1 MALIPLTPPRITASP
16 LTNTDIQEQNE
27 AVSKWSSMVQRRLRQ
42 SLQQFNNGKNS
53 TVQRPGRAERMLRTS
68 LNSKTKQNY
77 GVIDR
82 VSVQFER
89 HGVFVHKG
97 VGNGYK
103 MQGGTVIRTAKKPIP
118 DPGPRVAVE
127 WFNPILD
134 QTLPELADK
143 LANKL
148 ADIGANAVVNA
159 TRMMIR

>member
-1 MALIPLTPPRITASP
+1 MAIPPLTSPRITASS
-16 LTNTDIQEQNE
+16 LTNTDVQEQNE

-53 TVQRPGRAERMLRTS
+53 TVQRPGRSERMLRAS
-68 LNSKTKQNY
+68 LNSKTKKNY

-82 VSVQFER
+82 VSIQFER

-118 DPGPRVAVE
+118 EPGPRVAVE

-134 QTLPELADK
+134 QSLPELAD
-143 LANKL
+143 KL

>member
-1 MALIPLTPPRITASP
+1 MALPPLTPPRITSTS
-16 LTNTDIQEQNE
+16 LINTDVQEQNE

-42 SLQQFNNGKNS
+42 NLQQFNNGKNS
-53 TVQRPGRAERMLRTS
+53 TVQRPGRSERMLRTS

-82 VSVQFER
+82 ISIQFER

-118 DPGPRVAVE
+118 YPRPRVAVE

-134 QTLPELADK
+134 QSLPELAD
-143 LANKL
+143 KL

-159 TRMMIR
+159 TRMRIR

>member
-1 MALIPLTPPRITASP
+1 MATTPLTPPRITTNS
-16 LTNTDIQEQNE
+16 LTNMEIQEQNE

-53 TVQRPGRAERMLRTS
+53 TVQRPGRSERMLRTS

-77 GVIDR
+77 GVIDK
-82 VSVQFER
+82 VSIQFER

-103 MQGGTVIRTAKKPIP
+103 MQSGTVIRTAKKPIP
-118 DPGPRVAVE
+118 NPRPRVAAE

-134 QTLPELADK
+134 QSLPELAD
-143 LANKL
+143 KL
-148 ADIGANAVVNA
+148 ADIGANAVLNA
-159 TRMMIR
+159 TRMTIR

>member
-1 MALIPLTPPRITASP
+1 MSLTPLMPPRITATS
-16 LTNTDIQEQNE
+16 LTNTEVKEQNE

-53 TVQRPGRAERMLRTS
+53 TVQRPGRSERMLRTS
-68 LNSKTKQNY
+68 LFSKTKQNY

-82 VSVQFER
+82 VSIQFER

-97 VGNGYK
+97 VGNGYQ
-103 MQGGTVIRTAKKPIP
+103 MQGGTVIRTAKKTTS
-118 DPGPRVAVE
+118 DPRPRVAVE

-143 LANKL
+143 LA
-148 ADIGANAVVNA
+148 DIDANAVVNA
-159 TRMMIR
+159 TRMIIR

>member
-89 HGVFVHKG
+89 HLSLIH
-97 VGNGYK
+97 
-103 MQGGTVIRTAKKPIP
+103 ISEP
-118 DPGPRVAVE
+118 
-127 WFNPILD
+127 
-134 QTLPELADK
+134 
-143 LANKL
+143 
-148 ADIGANAVVNA
+148 
-159 TRMMIR
+159 TRLGM

>member
-1 MALIPLTPPRITASP
+1 MANTPLTPPSITATP
-16 LTNTDIQEQNE
+16 LTNTDVQEQNE

-53 TVQRPGRAERMLRTS
+53 TVQRPGRSERMLRTS

-77 GVIDR
+77 GVIDK
-82 VSVQFER
+82 VSIQFER

-118 DPGPRVAVE
+118 NPRPRVAVE

-134 QTLPELADK
+134 QVLPELAD
-143 LANKL
+143 KL

-159 TRMMIR
+159 TSMKIR

>member
-1 MALIPLTPPRITASP
+1 MALNPLTPPRITATS
-16 LTNTDIQEQNE
+16 LTNTEVQEQNE
-27 AVSKWSSMVQRRLRQ
+27 AVFKWSSMVQRRLRQ

-53 TVQRPGRAERMLRTS
+53 TVQRPGRSEHILRTS

-82 VSVQFER
+82 VSIQFER

-118 DPGPRVAVE
+118 DPRPRVAVE
-127 WFNPILD
+127 WFNPILN
-134 QTLPELADK
+134 QTLPELAD
-143 LANKL
+143 KL

>member
-1 MALIPLTPPRITASP
+1 MIMAIPPLTPPRITATS
-16 LTNTDIQEQNE
+16 LTNTEVQEQNE

-53 TVQRPGRAERMLRTS
+53 TVQRLGRSERMLRTS

-82 VSVQFER
+82 VSIQFER

-103 MQGGTVIRTAKKPIP
+103 MQGGTMIRTAKKPIP
-118 DPGPRVAVE
+118 DPRSRVAVE

-134 QTLPELADK
+134 QALPELAD
-143 LANKL
+143 KL

-159 TRMMIR
+159 TRMRIR

>member
-1 MALIPLTPPRITASP
+1 MIMANPPLTPPRITTTN
-16 LTNTDIQEQNE
+16 LTNTEVQEQNE

-53 TVQRPGRAERMLRTS
+53 TVQRPGRSERMLRTS

-103 MQGGTVIRTAKKPIP
+103 MQGGTVIRTAKKPIST
-118 DPGPRVAVE
+118 PGRRLVGESFKLFLRPS
-127 WFNPILD
+127 
-134 QTLPELADK
+134 LPQMGEQLPKKLRHLA
-143 LANKL
+143 
-148 ADIGANAVVNA
+148 AD
-159 TRMMIR
+159 

>member
-1 MALIPLTPPRITASP
+1 MTITSLSPPRITASS
-16 LTNTDIQEQNE
+16 LTNTDVQEQNE

-53 TVQRPGRAERMLRTS
+53 TVQRPGRSERMLRTS
-68 LNSKTKQNY
+68 LNSKTKKNY

-82 VSVQFER
+82 VSIQFER

-103 MQGGTVIRTAKKPIP
+103 MQGGTVIRTAKKITP
-118 DPGPRVAVE
+118 DPRPRVAVE

-134 QTLPELADK
+134 QSLPELAD
-143 LANKL
+143 KL

>member
-1 MALIPLTPPRITASP
+1 MAIPPLTPPRITATS
-16 LTNTDIQEQNE
+16 LTNTEVQEQNE

-53 TVQRPGRAERMLRTS
+53 TVQRLGRSERMLRTS

-82 VSVQFER
+82 VSIQFER

-103 MQGGTVIRTAKKPIP
+103 MQGGTMIRTAKKPIP
-118 DPGPRVAVE
+118 DPRSRVAVE

-134 QTLPELADK
+134 QALPELAD
-143 LANKL
+143 KL

-159 TRMMIR
+159 TRMRIR

>member
-1 MALIPLTPPRITASP
+1 MALSTLTPPRITATS
-16 LTNTDIQEQNE
+16 LTHTEVQEQNE

-53 TVQRPGRAERMLRTS
+53 TVQRPGRSERMLRAS
-68 LNSKTKQNY
+68 LFSKTKKDY

-82 VSVQFER
+82 VSIQFER
-89 HGVFVHKG
+89 HDVFVHKG

-103 MQGGTVIRTAKKPIP
+103 MKGGTVIRTAKKPIP
-118 DPGPRVAVE
+118 DPQPRVAVE

-143 LANKL
+143 PVSYTHLRAHETGRNL
-148 ADIGANAVVNA
+148 
-159 TRMMIR
+159 

>member
-1 MALIPLTPPRITASP
+1 MSISPLSPPRINATS
-16 LTNTDIQEQNE
+16 LTNTDVQEQNE
-27 AVSKWSSMVQRRLRQ
+27 AVSKWSSMVQRRLRL

-53 TVQRPGRAERMLRTS
+53 TVQRPGRSERMLRTS

-82 VSVQFER
+82 VSIQFER

-118 DPGPRVAVE
+118 NPGPRVAVE

-134 QTLPELADK
+134 QSLPELAD
-143 LANKL
+143 KL

>member
-1 MALIPLTPPRITASP
+1 MAIPPITPPRITATS
-16 LTNTDIQEQNE
+16 LTNTEVQEQNE

-53 TVQRPGRAERMLRTS
+53 TVQRPGRSERMLRAS
-68 LNSKTKQNY
+68 LFSKTKQNY

-82 VSVQFER
+82 VSIQFER

-97 VGNGYK
+97 VGSGYQMK
-103 MQGGTVIRTAKKPIP
+103 GGTMIRNAKRLTP

-134 QTLPELADK
+134 QTPPELADK
-143 LANKL
+143 LADL
-148 ADIGANAVVNA
+148 GANAAVNA
-159 TRMMIR
+159 THMVIR

>member
-1 MALIPLTPPRITASP
+1 MSLTPLMPPRITATS
-16 LTNTDIQEQNE
+16 LTNTEVKEQNE

-53 TVQRPGRAERMLRTS
+53 TVQRPGRSERMLRTS
-68 LNSKTKQNY
+68 LFSKTKQNY

-82 VSVQFER
+82 VSIQFER

-97 VGNGYK
+97 AGKGYK

-118 DPGPRVAVE
+118 IPRPRVAVE

-134 QTLPELADK
+134 QSLPELAD
-143 LANKL
+143 KL

-159 TRMMIR
+159 TQMTIR